1 VSSRR
6 RSYRSLCASLLLGL
20 AACGPRAGGAPAASV
35 AELRASGEGRAD
47 AETLARWLLAELVS
61 PGGSAAGVKK
71 ARQKLDASHSKHYL
85 AHLARALD
93 DRAHGRLSAAPL
105 DFLAAIEGARGEPSP
120 EARLVAWFA
129 AAQIAGNSRAGLSW
143 PELAPRV
150 EALIQ
155 KPGSIGWRARA
166 QLVEFWLEQT
176 SHAAQPGADDSVQ
189 RLGCVTAMRFA
200 GPFGSPAPV
209 HLGRHFAAEAPG
221 PWPRRWPAEDASG
234 IAPTIL
240 SSVAHGCDVMADE
253 AVNGG
258 VFYGES
264 YLQLDAPADVILA
277 AHGALALWVDDRL
290 VLDRDPSTWGVWPK
304 FGVQL
309 RLSAGRHRVLVRLA
323 EAQTLLRV
331 LRPDGTPLQATASTA
346 AAAPYALE
354 APEVLDDP
362 NDLMRFIGP
371 EGVFGTPDDIT
382 RFIAAELA
390 HLEGEDDVASVLIA
404 PLTDDVERATGASL
418 ASRAD
423 WLGDDPVVG
432 RGEGSDRT
440 RTLYEAAV
448 AKDPELWRAQIGLA
462 LAKANGGTL
471 ADAVPALRELTHRF
485 PDVPAVYNALG
496 IVLGRL
502 GWQPEQRQVVLEM
515 AERFHD
521 PGALEAAASVYDLRG
536 DEDRARAAVAAIE
549 KLDASNDIA
558 LERAMRR
565 RDYPAALEELGR
577 LERQLPFRRAELER
591 RRRQI
596 QLAAGDPSVQ
606 LPLLEAA
613 VEAAPESGAARLAL
627 ADARYAKGDA
637 EALERGLAEATLAG
651 SDPAPLEQAIDAIE
665 VRRDFAPYRL
675 DGKQVIV
682 NYEKAARH
690 QEATAA
696 RVLDYAAV
704 WVKADGSSRM
714 LEHEIIRIQSA
725 EAISKFAEHPKLE
738 GLVLNMRVIKKNGR
752 TLEPEPVA
760 GKPTVT
766 FPHLEIGDYIETEHV
781 QGFPALDHG
790 RFYAGLR
797 WFFREEDVAYARS
810 EFVMIAPSERT
821 LDIEITGDVPEPQ
834 LLQEGSF
841 VTRRWRVEESPAAPV
856 EPLGAPVQEFLP
868 SVRVG
873 WNNGIDRRLRVLSEQ
888 VADTLPVDPRIAEL
902 ARSIGRGTPDDPIS
916 RARRAYR
923 WVQDNIKDGQET
935 DARKVLTSKN
945 GNRWS
950 ALRMLL
956 RALDVPVSYL
966 VARNRLAPPSPG
978 PIAEAEAYNVPLL
991 HVGEGDSAAWLT
1003 LQEQYAPFG
1012 YVPVEARGMPAFE
1025 LSVDGQRPLTV
1036 PQVGDQDRLEYEGKV
1051 RLAADG
1057 SAAVALRQR
1066 FVGKYAIR
1074 LRAGLTQVPEGRLH
1088 EVVEQRLLAQ
1098 ALPGAELVDF
1108 AIQGQDDLDAPLVVD
1123 MQATVARFAEV
1134 DADRV
1139 VIEPPLM
1146 PRLTR
1151 LASLPE
1157 RQTPL
1162 LIREAMHQSAR
1173 IEIALSPGTRVWGLR
1188 DGEVKQGDYSVTAHD
1203 TASDA
1208 ALVLVREVSIAAGR
1222 VSPADYGRFASFTRE
1237 GEQLLAQPLVLSRSS
1252 APAQPG
1258 EQSGGQ
1264 SGERGGGP

>member
-6 RSYRSLCASLLLGL
+6 RSYLSLCAGLLLAL
-20 AACGPRAGGAPAASV
+20 AACGPRLDSARPASV
-35 AELRASGEGRAD
+35 ADLRASSEGRAD
-47 AETLARWLLAELVS
+47 DETVARWLLAELVS
-61 PGGSAAGVKK
+61 PGGSAEGVKK

-93 DRAHGRLSAAPL
+93 DRAHGRLTSAPL
-105 DFLAAIEGARGEPSP
+105 HFLAAIEGARAESSP
-120 EARLVAWFA
+120 QARLVAWFA
-129 AAQIAGNSRAGLSW
+129 AAQMAGNSRASSSW

-150 EALIQ
+150 EDLIQ
-155 KPGSIGWRARA
+155 RPGGIGWRARA
-166 QLVEFWLEQT
+166 QLVEWRLEQST
-176 SHAAQPGADDSVQ
+176 HAAQPGADDSVE
-189 RLGCVTAMRFA
+189 RLGCITSMRFA

-209 HLGRHFAAEAPG
+209 HLSRHFAAEAPG
-221 PWPRRWPAEDASG
+221 PWPQRWPAEPASG
-234 IAPTIL
+234 IAPTVL
-240 SSVAHGCDVMADE
+240 SSVGHGCQVMADE
-253 AVNGG
+253 AVSPG

-264 YLQLDAPADVILA
+264 FLQLERASDVILA

-290 VLDRDPSTWGVWPK
+290 VLDRDPRTWGVWPK

-309 RLSAGRHRVLVRLA
+309 RLSAGRHRVLVRLS

-331 LRPDGTPLQATASTA
+331 LRPDGTPLAATASTG

-354 APEVLDDP
+354 APELLDDP

-371 EGVFGTPDDIT
+371 QGVFAEPADIT

-390 HLEGEDDVASVLIA
+390 HLEGEDDVASVLMA
-404 PLTDDVERATGASL
+404 PLSDDPERATGASL

-423 WLGDDPVVG
+423 WIGDDPVVG

-440 RTLYEAAV
+440 RVLYEAAV
-448 AKDPELWRAQIGLA
+448 AKDPELWRAQLGLA
-462 LAKANGGTL
+462 LAKANAGSL
-471 ADAVPALRELTHRF
+471 ADAVPPLRELTHRF

-502 GWQPEQRQVVLEM
+502 SWQPEQRQVVLEM
-515 AERFHD
+515 AERFQD
-521 PGALEAAASVYDLRG
+521 PAALEAAASIYDLRG
-536 DEDRARAAVAAIE
+536 DSARAEAAVAAAL

-558 LERAMRR
+558 LGRALRR
-565 RDYPAALEELGR
+565 RDYPAALAELER

-591 RRRQI
+591 RRREI

-606 LPLLEAA
+606 VALLEAA
-613 VEAAPESGAARLAL
+613 VKAAPENGAARLAL
-627 ADARYAKGDA
+627 ADTRYAKGDA

-665 VRRDFAPYRL
+665 ARRDFAPYRL
-675 DGKQVIV
+675 DGKQVILA
-682 NYEKAARH
+682 YEKAARH

-725 EAISKFAEHPKLE
+725 EAISKFAEHGKLE

-790 RFYAGLR
+790 RYYAGLR

-810 EFVMIAPSERT
+810 EFVMIAPRDRP
-821 LDIEITGDVPEPQ
+821 LDIELTGDVPEPQ
-834 LLQEGSF
+834 LIEDGSF
-841 VTRRWRVEESPAAPV
+841 VTRRWRVEGSPAAPV
-856 EPLGAPVQEFLP
+856 EPLSAPVQEFLP

-873 WNNGIDRRLRVLSEQ
+873 WNNGIARRLRVLSEQ
-888 VADTLPVDPRIAEL
+888 VADTLPIDPRIAEL
-902 ARSIGRGTPDDPIS
+902 ARGIGAGTPDDPIS

-935 DARKVLTSKN
+935 DSRKVLTSKN
-945 GNRWS
+945 GNRWT
-950 ALRMLL
+950 AMRMLL

-966 VARNRLAPPSPG
+966 VAKNRLAPPSAG
-978 PIAEAEAYNVPLL
+978 PIAESEAYNVPLL
-991 HVGEGDSAAWLT
+991 HVGEGDGAAWLT

-1025 LSVDGQRPLTV
+1025 LSVDGQRPLSV
-1036 PQVGDQDRLEYEGKV
+1036 PLVGDQDRLEYEGKV
-1051 RLAADG
+1051 RIAEDG
-1057 SAAVALRQR
+1057 SADVALRQR

-1088 EVVEQRLLAQ
+1088 EVIEQRLLAQ
-1098 ALPGAELVDF
+1098 ALPGATLVDF
-1108 AIQGQDDLDAPLVVD
+1108 AVEGQNDLDAPLIVD
-1123 MQATVARFAEV
+1123 MQAKVERFAEV
-1134 DADRV
+1134 DADRI

-1151 LASLPE
+1151 LATLAE

-1173 IEIALSPGTRVWGLR
+1173 LEIALRPGTQVWGLR
-1188 DGEVKQGDYSVTAHD
+1188 QGEVKQGDYSVTAHD
-1203 TASDA
+1203 AASDT
-1208 ALVLVREVSIAAGR
+1208 ALVLDREVSIAAGR
-1222 VSPADYGRFASFTRE
+1222 VSPADYARFVTFTRD
-1237 GEQLLAQPLVLSRSS
+1237 GEQLLAQPLVLSR
-1252 APAQPG
+1252 APSVPG
-1258 EQSGGQ
+1258 PG
-1264 SGERGGGP
+1264 GER